1 MEEGLKLNKKALIIR
16 NKYKFR
22 KKLQLQLHFVERLLM
37 ELLHR
42 EKISTEHKIVQ
53 WLLRELASF

>member
-37 ELLHR
+37 ALLHR

-53 WLLRELASF
+53 LFLRELASF